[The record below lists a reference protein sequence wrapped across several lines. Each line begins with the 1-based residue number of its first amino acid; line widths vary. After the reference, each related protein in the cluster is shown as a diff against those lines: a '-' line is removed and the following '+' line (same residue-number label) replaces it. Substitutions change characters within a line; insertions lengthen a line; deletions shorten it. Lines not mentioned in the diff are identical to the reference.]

1 MFNCK
6 PKIQSIM
13 KTTTYLKAFA
23 ILIAVTILTAGITT
37 AAKPEKKYDAQ
48 DIRTV
53 LTNSLQS
60 KYFLKDDLKGVVD
73 FTFTI
78 TDEGTI
84 NYKQFLSS
92 NPAIEKFV
100 KSNLSSLDLTPYAGI
115 LKQTYNIRFTFV
127 QL

>member
-1 MFNCK
+1 
-6 PKIQSIM
+6 M
-13 KTTTYLKAFA
+13 KTKTYIKAFA
-23 ILIAVTILTAGITT
+23 ILIAVTILTAGITI

-53 LTNSLQS
+53 LTNTLQS

-73 FTFTI
+73 FTFII
-78 TDEGTI
+78 TDDGTI

-100 KSNLSSLDLTPYAGI
+100 KTNLSALDLTPYAGT

-127 QL
+127 QI